1 MAENTLLLIGLGIIL
16 LSVIATLV
24 VTAGAWRKVRNTSY
38 ELGQRYSRW
47 EDELERARME
57 RLEVHQEAQRFKEQL
72 EEQRPEKLTWELQRT
87 TKELERLRNE
97 HSENLRR
104 AGLQEQ
110 EWVYRNEQ
118 QEQQRLHLEQERQN
132 LMEELERWR
141 VRYTEAQE
149 RAERS
154 EQERSEAQQKVEE
167 LAQLR
172 GRLLTEIQEIEG
184 ATPLSRLPDLQ
195 PAPLEN
201 QARSSNNRR

>member
-1 MAENTLLLIGLGIIL
+1 MAENTLLLIGLGITL
-16 LSVIATLV
+16 LAVIATLV
-24 VTAGAWRKVRNTSY
+24 VTVGAWRKVRNTSY

-57 RLEVHQEAQRFKEQL
+57 RSEAQQEVQRSKEQL
-72 EEQRPEKLTWELQRT
+72 EEQRPEKLTWELQRA

-110 EWVYRNEQ
+110 EWAHREEQ

-172 GRLLTEIQEIEG
+172 GRLLTEIKEIEG
-184 ATPLSRLPDLQ
+184 ATPLSRRPVQ
-195 PAPLEN
+195 PAPLES
-201 QARSSNNRR
+201 QASSSNNRR

>member
-1 MAENTLLLIGLGIIL
+1 MAVSTLLLIGLGITL
-16 LSVIATLV
+16 LAVIATLV
-24 VTAGAWRKVRNTSY
+24 VTAGAWRKVRNTSH

-47 EDELERARME
+47 ENELERARMDLSE
-57 RLEVHQEAQRFKEQL
+57 AHQEAQRLKEQF
-72 EEQRPEKLTWELQRT
+72 EEQRPEKLTWELQRA

-104 AGLQEQ
+104 AGLREQ
-110 EWVYRNEQ
+110 EWTQRNEQ

-149 RAERS
+149 RAEHS
-154 EQERSEAQQKVEE
+154 EQERKEAQQKVEE
-167 LAQLR
+167 LALLR
-172 GRLLTEIQEIEG
+172 GRLLAEIQEIEG
-184 ATPLSRLPDLQ
+184 ASPLSRLPNLQ

-201 QARSSNNRR
+201 QASSANNRR